1 MKKAA
6 NSKLQYTLI
15 GMCFVNE
22 KCIDH
27 TQQLKEEVLKKI
39 KHYPTG
45 NNSDTA
51 WANMF
56 VIYITLQSND
66 LDLRI

>member
-1 MKKAA
+1 M
-6 NSKLQYTLI
+6 QYTLI

-22 KCIDH
+22 KCIDF

-39 KHYPTG
+39 KHYPSSNT
-45 NNSDTA
+45 SDTA

-56 VIYITLQSND
+56 VILITFQNYD
-66 LDLRI
+66 IDLRI